1 MSIGRRIELRRAS
14 EMHRQP
20 FTHVRD
26 ANARESRG
34 GGQGPTV
41 AHPQDQRIAI
51 DRCLDPNINGPVM
64 PGEAMHDGIFG
75 QRLQDQARNPDVWKL
90 LVGWKF
96 HG

>member
-1 MSIGRRIELRRAS
+1 
-14 EMHRQP
+14 
-20 FTHVRD
+20 
-26 ANARESRG
+26 
-34 GGQGPTV
+34 
-41 AHPQDQRIAI
+41 
-51 DRCLDPNINGPVM
+51 M